1 MNIRSYLSEK
11 PLLIFLKLIP
21 SMIFEYWRFASN
33 CARAHMSKNPEKL
46 LTDILMTSHAL
57 EKGLSIHD
65 KKKGFGVAKL
75 RTLVR
80 GLQRYV
86 DKYGYSERILIPLS
100 VANHYIAFQEMDGYT
115 DEMLTK
121 SKLDLESL
129 LNRIHKTKED
139 LSQGGYICLTKE
151 SLLSLKDNSFDD
163 LSKGRYSFRHFAKE
177 HVSDDIIAQALDIA
191 KKSPSACNRQS
202 YRVHVYDGKQKDGVL
217 YSQGGARSF
226 YKEAS
231 RAIIVTADMERYFL
245 SEAHLGYV
253 DGSLFAMSLI
263 YAFTYLGVAT
273 IPLTICQPKKVLK
286 KFASDFGIPGNEYP
300 VIVIAIGHYPDTA
313 EIAKSERYPVQD
325 FTVFH
330 K

>member
-1 MNIRSYLSEK
+1 
-11 PLLIFLKLIP
+11 
-21 SMIFEYWRFASN
+21 MIYEYWQFASN
-33 CARAHMSKNPEKL
+33 CARAHMSKSPEKL

-57 EKGLSIHD
+57 EKGLSLQN
-65 KKKGFGVAKL
+65 KKKGFGVTKL

-80 GLQRYV
+80 GLNKYV
-86 DKYGYSERILIPLS
+86 DKYGYSDMILIPLS
-100 VANHYIAFQEMDGYT
+100 VVNHYLIFQENDGYN
-115 DEMLTK
+115 DEILSK
-121 SKLDLESL
+121 SKKDFEKLLDQ
-129 LNRIHKTKED
+129 IHKTKD
-139 LSQGGYICLTKE
+139 GLSKGGVFFLTKE
-151 SLLSLKDNSFDD
+151 DMLSLKNSDFKQ
-163 LSKGRYSFRHFAKE
+163 LCNGRYSFRHFSNE
-177 HVSDDIIAQALDIA
+177 HVSDELITQALDIA

-202 YRVHVYDGKQKDGVL
+202 YRVHVYDGKQKDDVL

-263 YAFTYLGVAT
+263 YAFTYLGIAS
-273 IPLTICQPKKVLK
+273 IPLTICQPQKVLK
-286 KFASDFGIPGNEYP
+286 KFASDFGIPANEYP
-300 VIVIAIGHYPDTA
+300 VIVIAVGHYSNKA

-325 FTVFH
+325 FTTFH